1 MRRPRSKNIKTISW
15 YLRAGSQTQIK
26 SLWLFHFTALL
37 KYGCCAQ
44 NSAQTLF
51 ELVLPRR
58 RSESRFN
65 SELLKE
71 KKKKVNTCP
80 VVAKHP
86 DRLNSF
92 LLSLIVVIVV

>member
-1 MRRPRSKNIKTISW
+1 MRRPRNKNIKTISW
-15 YLRAGSQTQIK
+15 YLRAGSQTQIQ

-58 RSESRFN
+58 WSESRFN

-71 KKKKVNTCP
+71 KKVNTCP

-86 DRLNSF
+86 DRVNSF